1 MKRALPRAHLAARLS
16 FILPFTLL
24 ALPAAAQTTGAPAP
38 TNPWGSIT
46 VILLSPA
53 GESPYEAAQRASDA
67 AVAAQTEAAAIAA
80 QAEAAATTQP
90 ADSEYMSDEDADAA
104 MQGALV
110 EAGEAPAP
118 SLWNALLGSV
128 GVTSGAAP
136 AKLPERKSVAAP
148 KSASVPTKL
157 ELKQGPASL
166 AVSTNASASAPVSGA
181 LSTSAGGGSGEIKGR
196 VGFEQDNLTIYST
209 GAVGAAASTGV
220 PSLYDN
226 LAVGST
232 YSMPLAPLGLGN
244 EKLGASVEMNSTQT
258 VTTGLELRSPLGS
271 YERYISVQRSIA
283 PDSDGSGL
291 LKAGVLGKF

>member
-1 MKRALPRAHLAARLS
+1 MNRALPRAHLAARLS

-24 ALPAAAQTTGAPAP
+24 ALPAAAQSAGTPAPA
-38 TNPWGSIT
+38 NPWGGIT
-46 VILLSPA
+46 VILLSPT

-67 AVAAQTEAAAIAA
+67 AVAAQTEAAAVAA
-80 QAEAAATTQP
+80 QAEDAP
-90 ADSEYMSDEDADAA
+90 PGDSEYMSDEDADAA
-104 MQGALV
+104 MQGSLV

-136 AKLPERKSVAAP
+136 AKLPERKSIAAP
-148 KSASVPTKL
+148 KTASMPTKL

-166 AVSTNASASAPVSGA
+166 AVSTSASASAPVSGA
-181 LSTSAGGGSGEIKGR
+181 LATSAGGGSGEIKGR
-196 VGFEQDNLTIYST
+196 VGFEHDNLTVYST
-209 GAVGAAASTGV
+209 GAVGASASTGT

-258 VTTGLELRSPLGS
+258 VTTGVELRAPLGS
-271 YERYISVQRSIA
+271 YERYISVKRSA
-283 PDSDGSGL
+283 SPDSDGSGVVR
-291 LKAGVLGKF
+291 AGVLGKF